1 MKKIIGLDSLRFLAF
16 LMIFWHH
23 TLPWATYAYLGVDFF
38 FVLSSFLLSLLAFQ
52 EIEKTGSFS
61 KINFFMR
68 RALRIFPLYFLV
80 VIFSFLALPF
90 IAQAFNFNVTL
101 PKQPLLY
108 FLFLS
113 NYDYSDSLFALKF
126 LWSIAVEEQFYL
138 IFILLSFLL
147 TKNKTGLFIAILLLS
162 YLSFMVYAVHNN
174 INTYSHTLMHLSNFA
189 LGIFGAYLFKYKNL
203 KVKNTLLMT
212 TISFVALFMFAN
224 QILFHLVLSMF
235 FSSIIL
241 SFIPI
246 AKKLQHN
253 KLFKTTEY
261 LGQYT
266 YGLYVYS
273 GFIITFGIKFIPIG
287 NIYLSMII
295 KLIILIPVAI
305 ASYHLF
311 EQRFLILK
319 NKYRKF

>member
-1 MKKIIGLDSLRFLAF
+1 MKKILGLDSLRFIAF
-16 LMIFWHH
+16 LMIFFHH
-23 TLPWATYAYLGVDFF
+23 TLPWATHAYLGVDFF

-113 NYDYSDSLFALKF
+113 NYDHSDSLFALKF

-147 TKNKTGLFIAILLLS
+147 TKNKTWIFIAVLLLS
-162 YLSFMVYAVHNN
+162 FFSFMIYALQNN
-174 INTYSHTLMHLSNFA
+174 INTYSNTVTHFSNFA
-189 LGIFGAYLFKYKNL
+189 LGIFAAYLFKYKNL
-203 KVKNTLLMT
+203 KVKNTFYMT
-212 TISFVALFMFAN
+212 IVSFAALFIFKN
-224 QILFHLVLSMF
+224 EILFHLVLSMF
-235 FSSIIL
+235 FTNLIL

-246 AKKLQHN
+246 SHKIQHN
-253 KLFKTTEY
+253 KLFKATEY

-266 YGLYVYS
+266 YGLYIYS
-273 GFIITFGIKFIPIG
+273 GFIITFGIKFTPID
-287 NIYLSMII
+287 NIYLRMIVE
-295 KLIILIPVAI
+295 LAFLIPLAMV
-305 ASYHLF
+305 SYHLF
-311 EQRFLILK
+311 EKHFLKLK
-319 NKYRKF
+319 TKFRK